1 MQRKIIL
8 FVAVLVLVTGAYFIF
23 SKNDKPVAERDIT
36 DARNAVKEFVTTEDD
51 SDGESLTTGN
61 NIKFRPGE
69 RTLVK
74 VYDKDARLRYAFKA
88 EKWKPNGRDRFE
100 AEQLEIQV
108 HMPRGEIAYI
118 TADQADIGFKE
129 TNGSQAAPRNGE
141 LRGNVRVDID
151 RATRA
156 FREANPDLK
165 DRSTR
170 PDDVIRMEMESAR
183 FDMDRSELFAEGSVV
198 VDARE
203 ARIDEVSGL
212 TVRWDQVDNRLES
225 LRFNQGG
232 RFTIRRGADMV
243 EIKLPGAEIETVENT
258 SNERAVAQA
267 PATVKDDRI
276 AVATNKPIS
285 IPKATSRNAVK
296 AKPISAH
303 EAAQQ
308 IRAQGLRVRT
318 NQPISLADAKRKREE
333 KTEVKPDD
341 TAMVTAN
348 NTPPPMPTGPT
359 DRNDLR
365 SAEDLETDM
374 DTMRAEVRSGV
385 IQDATAAL
393 TAEELAAIDAKNV
406 QSFKAVFEGSV
417 DVEQMRGDTV
427 VGKLL
432 ADQLEAHFDFG
443 KKQERFVRGD
453 SEKAPKEDEPEK
465 AEQDKPAVEG
475 AIVIKWDGPF
485 ELNPLAV
492 DPAQQSGG
500 RFDIIALGNPVRVN
514 NDDGGAVCQQLV
526 FRNERNQIWLT
537 GEGKRDVQLK
547 LGDRRELVAQEVF
560 FDQRRGL
567 GRIDGKGFIRDES
580 DKEDASQLATAMGL
594 GRSQVEIYWSQGV
607 DLELGKRPVAKR
619 NPSTGEWT
627 TEEKPYLRR
636 AWFHGDVRFRR
647 DDEKARA
654 DEVAAT
660 FGYPTSDSA
669 LAEHIDHLDL
679 AGNVVL
685 ANKSEIVQASHL
697 DIEMTRTVDNRSIP
711 QRIQGEGNVLAKQGR
726 REVRANEIDVNVR
739 ELPSSN
745 GNSKGA
751 PALAIEKM
759 FVKGNVEI
767 RDPSRNMK
775 VSRAETLRVQ
785 MNDAN
790 ELALL
795 QIQSPDPNTLARA
808 RFEDMA
814 VHGHYIEMSMAEQR
828 MQVPGRGAAWM
839 ITRQDFGGRPL
850 EAPKPVKI
858 TWANEMQMK
867 LNENYGV
874 FVGDV
879 AARMDGFDLDSD
891 KLTIRFADAPPAPVK
906 SKSDG
911 RGVFAQLS
919 DFINDEPD
927 AIITDQVAS
936 TGTRKRPVYVVAEGN
951 AQALMSTHAASTG
964 PTPGRLL
971 SRAHITGTQI
981 AADLEREELSVPSAG
996 TLLIEDYQ
1004 FEQSSIRPSDRKVKG
1019 VGGPLMSSVRSDGPS
1034 QTLVTWEQKMDFF
1047 GEKAMVVFDRD
1058 VKMDHC
1064 SGQQIVKLDEL
1075 LDSMNIDRSVRNRL
1089 RPGRKASLTC
1099 GNLLLEFVAD
1109 NKPVR
1114 SDSSSPVRATDL
1126 RRMIAKGQV
1135 LLEDGDKSLMGDS
1148 LKYLKQSETVTITG
1162 GNGVDARIFVE
1173 KPGTSESMIWTGD
1186 SLTWDRRTNRIE
1198 APNARVTSSQ

>member
-23 SKNDKPVAERDIT
+23 SQNDKPVAERDIS
-36 DARNAVKEFVTTEDD
+36 DARKAVKEFVTTEDD

-74 VYDKDARLRYAFKA
+74 VYDKNARLRYAFKA
-88 EKWKPNGRDRFE
+88 DKWKPNGRDRFE

-225 LRFNQGG
+225 LRFNHGG
-232 RFTIRRGADMV
+232 RFTIRRGVDMV
-243 EIKLPGAEIETVENT
+243 EIQLPGAEIESTGDTN
-258 SNERAVAQA
+258 NERAIAQA
-267 PATVKDDRI
+267 PAKVEDDRI
-276 AVATNKPIS
+276 AVATNRPIS

-296 AKPISAH
+296 AKPLSAR

-318 NQPISLADAKRKREE
+318 NQPISLADAKRERKE
-333 KTEVKPDD
+333 KTETPPAN
-341 TAMVTAN
+341 TTMVTAN
-348 NTPPPMPTGPT
+348 NASPPMPSGPANR
-359 DRNDLR
+359 DDLR
-365 SAEDLETDM
+365 SPEDLETDM
-374 DTMRAEVRSGV
+374 DTMRAEVRTGV
-385 IQDATAAL
+385 IQDATGAL
-393 TAEELAAIDAKNV
+393 TAEELTAIDAKNV

-417 DVEQMRGDTV
+417 DVEQMRGETV

-443 KKQERFVRGD
+443 KKQESFVRGD
-453 SEKAPKEDEPEK
+453 SEEAPADTPE
-465 AEQDKPAVEG
+465 ESPQDAPATEG

-580 DKEDASQLATAMGL
+580 DKENASQLATAMGM

-607 DLELGKRPVAKR
+607 DLELGKRPVAKQ
-619 NPSTGEWT
+619 NPATGEWT

-660 FGYPTSDSA
+660 FGYPTSDNA

-679 AGNVVL
+679 AGHVVL

-697 DIEMTRTVDNRSIP
+697 DIEMTRSVDNRSVP

-726 REVRANEIDVNVR
+726 REVRANEIDVTVR

-745 GNSKGA
+745 GSSGA
-751 PALAIEKM
+751 SPALAIQKM
-759 FVKGNVEI
+759 FVQGNVEI
-767 RDPSRNMK
+767 RDPTRNMK
-775 VSRAETLRVQ
+775 VSRTESLRAE

-795 QIQSPDPNTLARA
+795 QIRSPDPQTLARA

-814 VHGHYIEMSMAEQR
+814 VHGHYIEMSMADQR
-828 MQVPGRGAAWM
+828 MHVPGRGKAWM

-858 TWANEMQMK
+858 TWADEMQMK

-874 FVGDV
+874 FVGNV
-879 AARMDGFDLDSD
+879 GARMDGFDLDSD

-906 SKSDG
+906 QQSNG

-919 DFINDEPD
+919 EFINDEPD
-927 AIITDQVAS
+927 AIITDQVTS

-1004 FEQSSIRPSDRKVKG
+1004 FEPSSIRPSDRKVKG

-1064 SGQQIVKLDEL
+1064 SGQQIVRLDEL

-1089 RPGRKASLTC
+1089 RPGRKASLSC

-1114 SDSSSPVRATDL
+1114 SSSSSPVRATDL
-1126 RRMIAKGQV
+1126 RRMIAKSQV
-1135 LLEDGDKSLMGDS
+1135 LLRDGDKSLMGDT
-1148 LKYLKQSETVTITG
+1148 LKYLKQSETVNVTG
-1162 GNGVDARIFVE
+1162 GNGVDAKIFVE
-1173 KPGTSESMIWTGD
+1173 KPGTSESLMWTGD

-1198 APNARVTSSQ
+1198 APNGRMKSTQ